1 MRPTREQAKDNRQ
14 RILDTAAKL
23 FRENGIHAVGVDAI
37 MKGAGL
43 THGGFYGHF
52 KSKSKLA
59 EQALAHAMQTMLDAD
74 ALNGSLDDFAKSYLS
89 PEHRAAAGEG
99 CTVAALGPELA
110 RLPEAERGPVTDH
123 IRGLIAHMENW
134 QTDSRSGPDRARAI
148 ADVASFVGAL
158 VMSRAVNDPALSD
171 EILKSVRDRVTGK
184 ARDQPISA

>member
-52 KSKSKLA
+52 KSKGKLA
-59 EQALAHAMQTMLDAD
+59 EQALAHAMQTMLDSD
-74 ALNGSLDDFAKSYLS
+74 TLNGSLDDFAKSYLS
-89 PEHRAAAGEG
+89 PEHRAAAGAG

-148 ADVASFVGAL
+148 AHVASFVGAL
-158 VMSRAVNDPALSD
+158 VMSRAVNDPALSY
-171 EILKSVRDRVTGK
+171 EILKSVRDRVTEK

>member
-1 MRPTREQAKDNRQ
+1 MRPTKEQAKENRQ

-52 KSKSKLA
+52 KSKSDLA
-59 EQALAHAMQTMLDAD
+59 EQALAHAMEEMLQAD
-74 ALNGSLDDFAKSYLS
+74 ALNGSLADFAKSYLS
-89 PEHRAAAGEG
+89 PVHRETAGAG

-110 RLPEAERGPVTDH
+110 RLPEAERGPVTEH
-123 IRGLIAHMENW
+123 IKGLIAHMEKW
-134 QTDSRSGPDRARAI
+134 QTEDGGRLDRKRAV

-158 VMSRAVNDPALSD
+158 VLSRAVNDPTLSD
-171 EILKSVRDRVTGK
+171 EILESVRERVTGK
-184 ARDQPISA
+184 L